1 MKTMEG
7 DKTKQLSGVPAM
19 LYTALWH
26 VREMGVLK
34 QILDE
39 MKIKRTS
46 LYVHFDDYQPGGLI
60 TVDGEKGDYEV
71 VVVEA
76 GKGIGDVP
84 CDCAVTGQLKPAIL
98 LIEHNKNL
106 LFGIIGLVLQRK
118 VRIKGFFKLLK
129 IAKLVLR
136 CI

>member
-1 MKTMEG
+1 MPT
-7 DKTKQLSGVPAM
+7 GVPAGVPAI

-26 VREMGVLK
+26 VREMGFLK

-39 MKIKRTS
+39 MKIKRLS

-60 TVDGEKGDYEV
+60 TIDGEKGDYEV
-71 VVVEA
+71 AAVEA
-76 GKGIGDVP
+76 GRGIGDVS
-84 CDCAVTGQLKPAIL
+84 CDCAVTGQLKPAIQI
-98 LIEHNKNL
+98 IEHDKNL
-106 LFGIIGLVLQRK
+106 LVGILGLVLQRK

>member
-1 MKTMEG
+1 MQSDE
-7 DKTKQLSGVPAM
+7 TKALTGVPAM

-26 VREMGVLK
+26 VREMGFLK

-39 MKIKRTS
+39 LKITRLS

-60 TVDGEKGDYEV
+60 TVDGEKGDYDV
-71 VVVEA
+71 VAVEA
-76 GKGIGDVP
+76 GRGIGTVS
-84 CDCAVTGQLKPAIL
+84 CDCAVTGQLKPAIQI
-98 LIEHNKNL
+98 IEHDKNL
-106 LFGIIGLVLQRK
+106 IFGILGLVLQRK

>member
-1 MKTMEG
+1 M
-7 DKTKQLSGVPAM
+7 PAI

-26 VREMGVLK
+26 VREMGFLK

-39 MKIKRTS
+39 MKIKRLS

-60 TVDGEKGDYEV
+60 TIDGEKGDYEV
-71 VVVEA
+71 AAVEA
-76 GKGIGDVP
+76 GRGIGDVS
-84 CDCAVTGQLKPAIL
+84 CDCAVTGQLKPAIQI
-98 LIEHNKNL
+98 IEHDKNL
-106 LFGIIGLVLQRK
+106 LVGILGLVLQRK